1 MRRRNIFPAF
11 VHHLMS
17 RAFLNPFHC
26 VCLIKLPWEVDSK
39 ADLTEFSLQR
49 KTTKTLLQWSSVVV
63 VAVALKG
70 IMSVAAAFTSK
81 LIHSTKPST
90 PTVKQSLPS
99 SVCLKHWQYPR
110 RPGFL
115 IPLEFVKNW
124 PRSVLLDTR
133 YKWTGG
139 DQTVKK
145 GFTMDIVFLAN
156 SFGISKTLFAKY
168 HPLPI
173 YDTFLLFNSVHQC
186 LLHTITFGKYF
197 ISLIQ

>member
-1 MRRRNIFPAF
+1 
-11 VHHLMS
+11 MS
-17 RAFLNPFHC
+17 RTFLNPFHC

-49 KTTKTLLQWSSVVV
+49 KTTKALLQWSSVVV
-63 VAVALKG
+63 VAVVLKG
-70 IMSVAAAFTSK
+70 IMSVAAAFTSR

-90 PTVKQSLPS
+90 PTVKQSFSS

-110 RPGFL
+110 RPGFRT
-115 IPLEFVKNW
+115 PLEFGKNW
-124 PRSVLLDTR
+124 PLSVLLDTR

-145 GFTMDIVFLAN
+145 GFHHGYSLFGQFFRNFENSIVRFVN
-156 SFGISKTLFAKY
+156 VFAKY

-197 ISLIQ
+197 ISLIQWLYQFKM